1 MGIIVFLIIATL
13 LGKIVSLVV
22 GKGYGFSWPV
32 SFVGGVLGSWFGT
45 SVLGSFGTQWLTFN
59 WIPSLVGIVAVMI
72 VFKLIDRK
80 LFE

>member
-32 SFVGGVLGSWFGT
+32 SFVGGVLG
-45 SVLGSFGTQWLTFN
+45 
-59 WIPSLVGIVAVMI
+59 
-72 VFKLIDRK
+72 
-80 LFE
+80 